1 MQRHPIILN
10 LLSLL
15 LVPLSACGGG
25 SGTAPAVS
33 IAPPS
38 GTLLISDI
46 QGSGTSS
53 PFDGQTVT
61 ISGLVTGDFQEND
74 ADTSSNLGG
83 FYIQDESPDADAATS
98 DGIFVFDGN
107 SPAIDVNI
115 GDRTTVTGTV
125 AEYFGE
131 TQINATV
138 VSLSGSGSIE
148 PTDIVLPAAATSTNS
163 DGDLIADLEQYEGM
177 LIRFRQTLSVSN
189 LRNLERFGSVRLSSD
204 GRLFQF
210 TNSNAP
216 DVAGYAEHQDL
227 IARRSIELDD
237 GQRSSNPIDVRYLF
251 AGNSDDY
258 SIRTGDTTAD
268 VTGNLR
274 YARGSGGNG
283 DETWRLMPT
292 VDPRF
297 ESVNPRP
304 GQPDTGGNIRVAS
317 FNVLN
322 LFSTVDSG
330 QSVCGPQGSDNCR
343 GADSDQELQR
353 QLAKTATALALL
365 DADIVGLMELENNS
379 DASLRLIVEALNA
392 RLGSEQY
399 THLDTGTIHGDAI
412 KTGFIYKP
420 ASVALVGS
428 FALLDRNID
437 SRFNDDRNR
446 PALAQSFELLAN
458 GAIVT
463 VIVNHLK
470 SKGSSCETD
479 GDANLSDGQGNCN
492 QTRTNASIAIAD
504 WLSTDPTASNDPDF
518 LIIGDLNAYTQ
529 EDPLTALKNA
539 GFTNLLES
547 RDDPYSFVFDGQAG
561 ALDHAVASASLVPQ
575 VVETIEWHINADEP
589 PLLDYN
595 LEHGRNP
602 ALFDA
607 DSPYRASDH
616 DPVVIGLE
624 LTN

>member
-1 MQRHPIILN
+1 M
-10 LLSLL
+10 
-15 LVPLSACGGG
+15 PLSACGGG
-25 SGTAPAVS
+25 SGTAPAAS
-33 IAPPS
+33 ITPPS
-38 GTLLISDI
+38 GALLITDI
-46 QGSGTSS
+46 QGSGSSS
-53 PFDGQTVT
+53 PLDGQTVT
-61 ISGLVTGDFQEND
+61 ISGVVTGDFQEND
-74 ADTSSNLGG
+74 TDTGSNLGG
-83 FYIQDESPDADAATS
+83 FYIQDELPDADATTS
-98 DGIFVFDGN
+98 DGVFVFDGN
-107 SPAIDVNI
+107 SPAIDVNV
-115 GDRTTVTGTV
+115 GDRVSVTGTV

-131 TQINATV
+131 TQVNATA
-138 VSLSGSGSIE
+138 VSLAGSGSID
-148 PTDIVLPAAATSTNS
+148 PTDITLPVAATSTNS

-177 LIRFRQTLSVSN
+177 LVRFTQTLSASN
-189 LRNLERFGSVRLSSD
+189 LRNLERFGSVRLSSG
-204 GRLFQF
+204 GRLYQF
-210 TNSNAP
+210 TNSNPP
-216 DVAGYAEHQDL
+216 DVAGYAAHKDS
-227 IARRSIELDD
+227 IARRSIVLDD
-237 GQRSSNPIDVRYLF
+237 GQRAANPIDVRYLF
-251 AGNSDDY
+251 AGNSADY
-258 SIRTGDTTAD
+258 SIRTGDTVVD

-292 VDPRF
+292 VDPQF

-304 GQPDTGGNIRVAS
+304 GRPETGGNIKVAS

-330 QSVCGPQGSDNCR
+330 QSVCGPQGADNCR

-353 QLAKTATALALL
+353 QLAKMATALALL

-379 DASLRLIVEALNA
+379 DASLRLIVDALNT
-392 RLGSEQY
+392 RLGSDEFTY
-399 THLDTGTIHGDAI
+399 LDTGTIHGDAI
-412 KTGFIYKP
+412 KIGFIYK
-420 ASVALVGS
+420 SSTVGLVGS
-428 FALLDRNID
+428 FALLGRNTD

-458 GAIVT
+458 GAVVT
-463 VIVNHLK
+463 VVVNHLK

-504 WLSTDPTASNDPDF
+504 WLATDPTASSDPDF
-518 LIIGDLNAYTQ
+518 LIMGDLNAYAQ

-539 GFTNLLES
+539 GFTNLLDS
-547 RDDPYSFVFDGQAG
+547 QSDPYSFVFDGQAG
-561 ALDHAVASASLVPQ
+561 ALDHAIASASLAPQ

-589 PLLDYN
+589 QLLDYN

-616 DPVVIGLE
+616 DPIVIGLE

>member
-177 LIRFRQTLSVSN
+177 LVRFRQTLSVSN

-458 GAIVT
+458 GAVVT